1 MKTVQGFVK
10 LGLVVGVT
18 AVLTAC
24 GGGAPSEA
32 DVQQALEQEIQLQID
47 RAAGSSS
54 ADVKNVLASL
64 MPKIEKITLHGCE
77 SLGDDAY
84 QCTVE
89 AASSIKGRKITNT
102 DSVRMTK
109 SNSGDWTLSR

>member
-10 LGLVVGVT
+10 LGLVVGVA

-32 DVQQALEQEIQLQID
+32 DVQQALEKEIQLQID

-89 AASSIKGRKITNT
+89 AALGRRIVVLKARIGLAQFALFYG
-102 DSVRMTK
+102 R
-109 SNSGDWTLSR
+109 